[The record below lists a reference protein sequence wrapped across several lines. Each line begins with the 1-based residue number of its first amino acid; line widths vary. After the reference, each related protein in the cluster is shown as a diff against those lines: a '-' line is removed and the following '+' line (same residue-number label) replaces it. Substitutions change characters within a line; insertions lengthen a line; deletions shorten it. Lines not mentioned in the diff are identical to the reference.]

1 MPSKDFEWV
10 GCWMTP
16 WNTLYAPLRISK
28 ALILCPQTCR
38 GSKEGGKEG
47 GEEGGKGGTYR
58 ANKCRVWAVGW
69 AMTYC
74 THLSGF
80 WDCTHGQWGS
90 RAAGQQGSRA
100 AGQQGS
106 RAVGQW
112 GSGAVGHMVTV
123 GSKMQ
128 QTMWEL
134 HVGYGLSYKD
144 QQRK

>member
-90 RAAGQQGSRA
+90 RAAGQWGTWW
-100 AGQQGS
+100 
-106 RAVGQW
+106 QW
-112 GSGAVGHMVTV
+112 GPRCNKQCESCMLGMGWATRI
-123 GSKMQ
+123 SKENKHFIYTYISTNSKNIGPYQ
-128 QTMWEL
+128 
-134 HVGYGLSYKD
+134 S
-144 QQRK
+144 